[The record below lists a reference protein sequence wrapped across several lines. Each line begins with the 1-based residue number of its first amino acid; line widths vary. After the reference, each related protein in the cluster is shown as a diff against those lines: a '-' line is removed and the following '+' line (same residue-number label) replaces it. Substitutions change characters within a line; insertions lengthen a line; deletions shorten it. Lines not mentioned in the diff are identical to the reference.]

1 MPFKQDWFG
10 KVVLVENNYQWQ
22 LADSTVLVKLWKE
35 NGIHMTFKRLA
46 LSRYYLNPTHCEF
59 GDFDCYLSGKFE
71 DGNRVASDADYKV
84 DTGWYKHFHIRFSR
98 RVENH
103 NYFIQYRKGKKER
116 ELNKTL
122 IVELCV
128 GTCYLLEGQS
138 PYCRHWLS
146 KAY

>member
-1 MPFKQDWFG
+1 MIREFKSTQWLKVKACLLLLLRLLIALLKAGAKLNMPFKQDWFG

-35 NGIHMTFKRLA
+35 NGIHMTFKGLA

-98 RVENH
+98 
-103 NYFIQYRKGKKER
+103 G
-116 ELNKTL
+116 
-122 IVELCV
+122 
-128 GTCYLLEGQS
+128 G
-138 PYCRHWLS
+138 
-146 KAY
+146 

>member
-84 DTGWYKHFHIRFSR
+84 DTGWYKHFHIRFS
-98 RVENH
+98 
-103 NYFIQYRKGKKER
+103 IG
-116 ELNKTL
+116 
-122 IVELCV
+122 
-128 GTCYLLEGQS
+128 G
-138 PYCRHWLS
+138 
-146 KAY
+146 

>member
-1 MPFKQDWFG
+1 MA
-10 KVVLVENNYQWQ
+10 

-98 RVENH
+98 
-103 NYFIQYRKGKKER
+103 G
-116 ELNKTL
+116 
-122 IVELCV
+122 
-128 GTCYLLEGQS
+128 G
-138 PYCRHWLS
+138 
-146 KAY
+146 

>member
-46 LSRYYLNPTHCEF
+46 LSRYYLTPTHCEF

-98 RVENH
+98 
-103 NYFIQYRKGKKER
+103 G
-116 ELNKTL
+116 
-122 IVELCV
+122 
-128 GTCYLLEGQS
+128 G
-138 PYCRHWLS
+138 
-146 KAY
+146 

>member
-1 MPFKQDWFG
+1 MAESQGVSATTFEAIDSFIKGRSKANMPFKQDWFG

-98 RVENH
+98 
-103 NYFIQYRKGKKER
+103 G
-116 ELNKTL
+116 
-122 IVELCV
+122 
-128 GTCYLLEGQS
+128 G
-138 PYCRHWLS
+138 
-146 KAY
+146 